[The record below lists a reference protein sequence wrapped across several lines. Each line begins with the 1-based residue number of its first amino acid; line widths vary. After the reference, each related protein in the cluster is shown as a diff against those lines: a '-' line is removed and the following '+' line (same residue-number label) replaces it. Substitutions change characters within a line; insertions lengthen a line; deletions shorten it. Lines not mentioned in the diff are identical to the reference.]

1 MKRYGIALLLCLA
14 GGAVSARAQESWLP
28 APVENAIAEQTIARL
43 EAISPTP
50 VKDRT
55 TYHQSVRKLVHSL
68 RAQLE
73 SWGEDSVL
81 DRSPLFP
88 RLNFPTANQKHLN
101 AMARYQACNWVLIH
115 QQGKTYDLKTRRNGA
130 LATAAVSLTVVFL
143 RKPFTAQ
150 GGKNQE
156 IESFLTGPPMDHI
169 FKQVMKNTDL
179 LSHVEEQC
187 QPVVSA
193 LFEFSANETPR

>member
-14 GGAVSARAQESWLP
+14 GGAISVRAQESWLP
-28 APVENAIAEQTIARL
+28 APVENAIAEQAIARL
-43 EAISPTP
+43 EAINPTP
-50 VKDRT
+50 EKNREI
-55 TYHQSVRKLVHSL
+55 YHRSIRKLLHAL
-68 RAQLE
+68 RMQLE
-73 SWGEDSVL
+73 SWGEETVL
-81 DRSPLFP
+81 ERSPLFP
-88 RLNFPTANQKHLN
+88 KLNFPTANQKHLN

-143 RKPFTAQ
+143 RKPFIAR

-156 IESFLTGPPMDHI
+156 IETFLTGPPMDHL

-187 QPVVSA
+187 QPVVNA
-193 LFEFSANETPR
+193 LFAFSAKATPR